1 MRIDGKLCCSKG
13 ASTKD
18 YIHGSRLRQPG
29 WNFQDPHAVRQ
40 VGICQSETRHLA
52 LVALDYHRLSDRIS
66 SPIQDFHD
74 PAFKVDYTDHNLL
87 RSARHALLKEARVA
101 NPIKEAVI
109 HAITSNE
116 LQQHWRR
123 KMRHPEDIQTN
134 VDRLI
139 TTFTGATDILDVT
152 LFNEQMATIWNEQQ
166 KCVTCIV
173 DHIYETPPL
182 PLECWER
189 KGTSQRQLVR
199 HLTSVQAVAVLEV
212 ESSKKMLKNAKKLTA
227 EKRIC
232 CNITVILLI

>member
-1 MRIDGKLCCSKG
+1 M
-13 ASTKD
+13 
-18 YIHGSRLRQPG
+18 
-29 WNFQDPHAVRQ
+29 
-40 VGICQSETRHLA
+40 A
-52 LVALDYHRLSDRIS
+52 LVALDCHRLSDRIS

-123 KMRHPEDIQTN
+123 KTRHPEDIQTN

-139 TTFTGATDILDVT
+139 TTFTGATDILEVT
-152 LFNEQMATIWNEQQ
+152 LFNEQM
-166 KCVTCIV
+166 
-173 DHIYETPPL
+173 
-182 PLECWER
+182 
-189 KGTSQRQLVR
+189 
-199 HLTSVQAVAVLEV
+199 AVAVLEV
-212 ESSKKMLKNAKKLTA
+212 ESSKKMLNNAKKLTA

-232 CNITVILLI
+232 CNIMSRDTVLVSLTRCYVTIETRV